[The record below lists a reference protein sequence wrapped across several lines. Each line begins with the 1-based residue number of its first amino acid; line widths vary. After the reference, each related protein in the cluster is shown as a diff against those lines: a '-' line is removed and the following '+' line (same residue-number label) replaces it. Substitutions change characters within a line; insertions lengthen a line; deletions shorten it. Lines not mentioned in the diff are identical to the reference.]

1 MGWISKTAGLFA
13 AGYVAKRAHNA
24 VSRPTVIMQDPDY
37 ELVNMKAKGTGRW
50 QIRYRKKGS
59 ISTDLVTVSRK
70 TTHTSHGGGIEI
82 HWPD

>member
-1 MGWISKTAGLFA
+1 MGFFTKAVGVLA

-50 QIRYRKKGS
+50 EIRYRKKGRLG
-59 ISTDLVTVSRK
+59 TDLATVSRN
-70 TTHTSHGGGIEI
+70 TTHTTHGGGIEI

>member
-1 MGWISKTAGLFA
+1 MGFFTKAVGVLA
-13 AGYVAKRAHNA
+13 ADYVAKRAHNA

-50 QIRYRKKGS
+50 EIRYRKKGS
-59 ISTDLVTVSRK
+59 SSTSLATVSRN
-70 TTHTSHGGGIEI
+70 TTHTTHGGGIEI

>member
-1 MGWISKTAGLFA
+1 MDFFTKAVGVLA

-37 ELVNMKAKGTGRW
+37 ELVTMKAKGTGRW
-50 QIRYRKKGS
+50 EIRYRKKGS
-59 ISTDLVTVSRK
+59 ISTSHATVSRN
-70 TTHTSHGGGIEI
+70 TTHTTHGGGIEI